1 MKIYIVGIGME
12 GQKTLTAQ
20 ALTAIESA
28 DVLIGAK
35 RMVEPFLHLGKN
47 TFISW
52 KTEEITEYIRNNFF
66 SSVAVLMSGDCGFYS
81 GAEKLISALECYE
94 TEVISGI
101 SSPAYFCAKIKKPW
115 QNVKLIS
122 LHGTDG
128 NIVRNVC
135 KNELCFFLLGGDV
148 TPDAI

>member
-20 ALTAIESA
+20 ALAAIESA

-52 KTEEITEYIRNNFF
+52 II
-66 SSVAVLMSGDCGFYS
+66 
-81 GAEKLISALECYE
+81 
-94 TEVISGI
+94 
-101 SSPAYFCAKIKKPW
+101 
-115 QNVKLIS
+115 
-122 LHGTDG
+122 
-128 NIVRNVC
+128 
-135 KNELCFFLLGGDV
+135 
-148 TPDAI
+148 

>member
-52 KTEEITEYIRNNFF
+52 KTEEVE
-66 SSVAVLMSGDCGFYS
+66 GK
-81 GAEKLISALECYE
+81 E
-94 TEVISGI
+94 
-101 SSPAYFCAKIKKPW
+101 
-115 QNVKLIS
+115 
-122 LHGTDG
+122 
-128 NIVRNVC
+128 
-135 KNELCFFLLGGDV
+135 
-148 TPDAI
+148 

>member
-12 GQKTLTAQ
+12 GQKTLTAE
-20 ALTAIESA
+20 ALAVIESA

-35 RMVEPFLHLGKN
+35 RMVEPFSHLGKN

-52 KTEEITEYIRNNFF
+52 KTEEIAEFIRNNSR

-81 GAEKLISALECYE
+81 GSERLISALSSYE

-101 SSPAYFCAKIKKPW
+101 SSPAYFCAKI
-115 QNVKLIS
+115 
-122 LHGTDG
+122 
-128 NIVRNVC
+128 R
-135 KNELCFFLLGGDV
+135 
-148 TPDAI
+148 